1 MKMQQSNALRYLD
14 EGLRYLDRIMF
25 WVIFVLAAIMF
36 LMVFLQVILR
46 YSFITDPFSFSE
58 ELARYL
64 MVWIVCIGAAG
75 AYGQGMHIGVNLFT
89 GLLPAAGQK
98 WVARLVHLTVGGLM
112 GVIIFEG
119 SRLSYLLANQ
129 FSPAMEIKMTWP
141 YLAVPVG
148 AFLILIQAATLLIRS
163 FAGEEKSLDPQEINE
178 RCSP

>member
-1 MKMQQSNALRYLD
+1 MQTQSHALRSLD
-14 EGLRYLDRIMF
+14 KGLRYLDKIMF
-25 WVIFVLAAIMF
+25 WAIFILAAIMF
-36 LMVFLQVILR
+36 LMVFLQVIMR

-64 MVWIVCIGAAG
+64 MVWIVCIGSAG
-75 AYGQGMHIGVNLFT
+75 AYSQGMHIGVNLFT
-89 GLLPAAGQK
+89 GLLPAAGQI
-98 WVARLVHLTVGGLM
+98 WVARLVHMAVGGLM

-119 SRLSYLLANQ
+119 GRLSYFLANQ

-148 AFLILIQAATLLIRS
+148 AFLILIQAAALLIKG
-163 FAGEEKSLDPQEINE
+163 FAGAEKPLNPQENKG